1 MTKATFNNR
10 VACLQMNKENF
21 KKLNRRVPNLQ
32 LKMVIVGPAK
42 SARISHVRLDTHV
55 EQSSAILIANK
66 KMPAANTLAES
77 GMALNPVK

>member
-21 KKLNRRVPNLQ
+21 RKLNRRVPNSQ
-32 LKMVIVGPAK
+32 LKMVIVSPAK
-42 SARISHVRLDTHV
+42 SARISHVRLDTYA

-66 KMPAANTLAES
+66 KMPAANTHAES